1 MQLHQLLTT
10 GWCISISIS
19 SLVSVCHQRLDE
31 GIWPQRS
38 LWNGVVAANTVSL
51 KRCNLESRDVR
62 ELAVVLQYFFSLSS
76 LPLFRFFFI
85 SAEIAEISLRRRREF
100 SSRRDIPAIRTS
112 ARLSREN
119 SIYPFR
125 RNFNATRI
133 RISRDRSSKR
143 LFEAFDRFDYVK
155 KKKKKKKKKERKKEI
170 KDYSTYTNALNTLSS
185 SAYMF

>member
-1 MQLHQLLTT
+1 M
-10 GWCISISIS
+10 
-19 SLVSVCHQRLDE
+19 CHQRLDE

-100 SSRRDIPAIRTS
+100 SSRRDIPPI
-112 ARLSREN
+112 LLVSRVK
-119 SIYPFR
+119 ILFIPFDETLTQRELEFPRIDR
-125 RNFNATRI
+125 R
-133 RISRDRSSKR
+133 RDYSKR
-143 LFEAFDRFDYVK
+143 SIDS
-155 KKKKKKKKKERKKEI
+155 I
-170 KDYSTYTNALNTLSS
+170 T
-185 SAYMF
+185 

>member
-1 MQLHQLLTT
+1 MAAALAMERRCCREHRVSKKVQLGIT
-10 GWCISISIS
+10 GCPRIS
-19 SLVSVCHQRLDE
+19 
-31 GIWPQRS
+31 RS
-38 LWNGVVAANTVSL
+38 APVF
-51 KRCNLESRDVR
+51 
-62 ELAVVLQYFFSLSS
+62 FFSLLSPS
-76 LPLFRFFFI
+76 LPFLFYIRGNCRDFA
-85 SAEIAEISLRRRREF
+85 SP
-100 SSRRDIPAIRTS
+100 SSRIFIPSRYSSYS

-155 KKKKKKKKKERKKEI
+155 KKKKKKKKERKKEI
-170 KDYSTYTNALNTLSS
+170 KDYSMYTNALNTLSS